1 MTLPTGPA
9 TPPPVPIVRIR
20 RLPAQAGLRWIR
32 QGLRAFVRQPAG
44 FMGLFAMFL
53 LAMLLFSLPVAFL
66 MPLAEAIHLDP
77 VVVSLLSLVL
87 MPLLSLAFM
96 LGTEAVT
103 NDLRVRPALF
113 FLPLRGCAGARR
125 SLLGIGLLY
134 VALFALAWFI
144 GNGIDDGETMR
155 WFSSRFM
162 MPSEGAVAPALPPP
176 LGPGAQI
183 VMFLKMAT
191 IAIGS
196 IPLWHAPALV
206 HWARQGVAKAMFAS
220 VIGLWRTKAALAVFM
235 LGWLAL
241 MFAVTSA
248 LAVLELLLGGST
260 LFLVIGVISSWAMS
274 AVFYVTLWFG
284 FVDTFEIAAP
294 PALRPVMAEHQ
305 AQ

>member
-32 QGLRAFVRQPAG
+32 QGLRAFLRQPAG

-103 NDLRVRPALF
+103 NDLRVRPGLF
-113 FLPLRGCAGARR
+113 FLPLRGCAESRR
-125 SLLGIGLLY
+125 SLLAIGLLY
-134 VALFALAWFI
+134 VVLFALAWFI

-155 WFSSRFM
+155 WFASRFM
-162 MPSEGAVAPALPPP
+162 VPPDGAVAPALPPP
-176 LGPGAQI
+176 LGPAAQF
-183 VMFLKMAT
+183 VMCLKMAT

-206 HWARQGVAKAMFAS
+206 HWARQGAAKAMFAS

-235 LGWLAL
+235 LGWLGV
-241 MFAVTSA
+241 MFAVTSV

-294 PALRPVMAEHQ
+294 PALRLLMAERE
-305 AQ
+305 AR

>member
-9 TPPPVPIVRIR
+9 TLAPVPIVRIR
-20 RLPAQAGLRWIR
+20 RIPAQAGLRWIR

-53 LAMLLFSLPVAFL
+53 MAMLLFSLPVAFL

-103 NDLRVRPALF
+103 NDLRVRPGLF
-113 FLPLRGCAGARR
+113 FLPLRGSAEARR
-125 SLLGIGLLY
+125 SLLAIGLLY

-162 MPSEGAVAPALPPP
+162 MPPEGVAPALPAPM
-176 LGPGAQI
+176 GPGAQI
-183 VMFLKMAT
+183 VMGLKMAT

-206 HWARQGVAKAMFAS
+206 YWARQGAAKAMFAS

-241 MFAVTSA
+241 MFAVTSL

-284 FVDTFEIAAP
+284 FVDTFEIAS
-294 PALRPVMAEHQ
+294 PAA
-305 AQ
+305 

>member
-9 TPPPVPIVRIR
+9 TPPPVPTVRIR
-20 RLPAQAGLRWIR
+20 RIPAQAGLRWIR

-53 LAMLLFSLPVAFL
+53 MAMLLFSLPVAFL

-113 FLPLRGCAGARR
+113 FLPLRASVEARR
-125 SLLGIGLLY
+125 SLLAIGLLY

-162 MPSEGAVAPALPPP
+162 MPPEGSGAPALPAP
-176 LGPGAQI
+176 LGQGAQF
-183 VMFLKMAT
+183 VMLLKMAT

-206 HWARQGVAKAMFAS
+206 YWARQGAAKAMFAS

-294 PALRPVMAEHQ
+294 AA
-305 AQ
+305 